1 VAERWFLKL
10 DGIAGES
17 THVAHKGEI
26 DVEAWSVGVSRDAP
40 PGGGGGGGGAGK
52 ADFDDF
58 HFVSRLSKASPPLL
72 LACATGSHLKEAL
85 LSGVKQSE
93 SAKGT
98 EFLKY
103 RLADVQVSSFH
114 QSGAEDD
121 GGPVDQFSLSYS
133 KIEVTYTPTT
143 ETGKAGKSVKVGY
156 DLKSAK
162 KF

>member
-26 DVEAWSVGVSRDAP
+26 DVEAWSFGVERDTDPAA
-40 PGGGGGGGGAGK
+40 GRGRGAGK

-58 HFVSRLSKASPPLL
+58 HFVSRLSTASPPLL
-72 LACATGSHLKEAL
+72 LACATGSHIKEAL

-93 SAKGT
+93 ASKGG

-103 RLADVQVSSFH
+103 RLSDVQVSSFH
-114 QSGAEDD
+114 QGGADD
-121 GGPVDQFSLSYS
+121 GAPTDQFSLSYS

-143 ETGKAGKSVKVGY
+143 ASGKAGPAVEAGY